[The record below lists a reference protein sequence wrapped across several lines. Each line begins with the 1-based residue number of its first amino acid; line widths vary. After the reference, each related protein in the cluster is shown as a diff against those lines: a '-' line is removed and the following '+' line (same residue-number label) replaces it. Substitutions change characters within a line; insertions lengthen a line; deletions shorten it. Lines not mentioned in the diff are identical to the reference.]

1 MKTAKSLSALL
12 LSLIMI
18 LCFAACDE
26 ASGTPDGGNKTDA
39 NVVSAPVTGVSSEE
53 ASSEEVS
60 SEEPAP
66 LTSVVGVWDRE
77 ENLMPT
83 LKYGFAHDSKLAEII
98 KKSEI
103 EVILITRIQITENK
117 KLSVSQFFKEGEAE
131 KLIAEFKSVNGTY
144 ESLELDRYEMEATS
158 MDYTEGDGYL
168 DMDGYK
174 LYYTLGTDSITF
186 GDLVS
191 PEGEKAPAGDGNFF
205 TGNTYKKV
213 ALS

>member
-1 MKTAKSLSALL
+1 MKTAKSLSAIL

-26 ASGTPDGGNKTDA
+26 ASGPPDDGNKTGA
-39 NVVSAPVTGVSSEE
+39 NVASAPVTD
-53 ASSEEVS
+53 ASSEESVS

-103 EVILITRIQITENK
+103 EVILITRIEITEDK

-205 TGNTYKKV
+205 TGNTYKK
-213 ALS
+213 ASLS

>member
-1 MKTAKSLSALL
+1 MKTAKSLLALL

-26 ASGTPDGGNKTDA
+26 ASGSPDDGSKTGA
-39 NVVSAPVTGVSSEE
+39 NVASAPVTD
-53 ASSEEVS
+53 ASSEESVS

-103 EVILITRIQITENK
+103 EDWLLQNK
-117 KLSVSQFFKEGEAE
+117 QKSNAE
-131 KLIAEFKSVNGTY
+131 INI
-144 ESLELDRYEMEATS
+144 EAT
-158 MDYTEGDGYL
+158 THT
-168 DMDGYK
+168 
-174 LYYTLGTDSITF
+174 TLK
-186 GDLVS
+186 
-191 PEGEKAPAGDGNFF
+191 PKRYGN
-205 TGNTYKKV
+205 K
-213 ALS
+213 S

>member
-1 MKTAKSLSALL
+1 MKTAKSLLALL
-12 LSLIMI
+12 LSLLMI

-26 ASGTPDGGNKTDA
+26 ANESLGGGDKTDNNA
-39 NVVSAPVTGVSSEE
+39 AAAPVTDVSSEE
-53 ASSEEVS
+53 AS

-66 LTSVVGVWDRE
+66 LTSVIGVWDRE

-98 KKSEI
+98 TKSEI
-103 EVILITRIQITENK
+103 EVILITRIAITEDK

-131 KLIAEFKSVNGTY
+131 KLIAEFASVNGTY
-144 ESLELDRYEMEATS
+144 ESLELDRYEMEPTP
-158 MDYTEGDGYL
+158 MNYVEGEGYL

-186 GDLVS
+186 DDLVS

-205 TGNTYKKV
+205 TGNTYKKPD
-213 ALS
+213 LS

>member
-1 MKTAKSLSALL
+1 MKTAKSLLALL

-26 ASGTPDGGNKTDA
+26 ASDPLGGGDKTGNNVATP
-39 NVVSAPVTGVSSEE
+39 PVTDVSSEE
-53 ASSEEVS
+53 AS

-66 LTSVVGVWDRE
+66 LTSVIGVWDHE

-98 KKSEI
+98 TKSEI

-117 KLSVSQFFKEGEAE
+117 KFSVSRFFKEGEAE

-158 MDYTEGDGYL
+158 LDYVEGEGYI

-186 GDLVS
+186 GDFVS
-191 PEGEKAPAGDGNFF
+191 PEGEKAPAGDGNLF
-205 TGNTYKKV
+205 TGITYKKA

>member
-12 LSLIMI
+12 LSLLMI

-26 ASGTPDGGNKTDA
+26 ASDPLGGGDKTGNNA
-39 NVVSAPVTGVSSEE
+39 AAAPVTGVSSEE
-53 ASSEEVS
+53 IS

-66 LTSVVGVWDRE
+66 LTSVIGTWDRE

-98 KKSEI
+98 TKSEI
-103 EVILITRIQITENK
+103 EVILVTRISITESN
-117 KLSVSQFFKEGEAE
+117 KLSVAQFFKEGEAE
-131 KLIAEFKSVNGTY
+131 KLIAEFASVNGTY

-158 MDYTEGDGYL
+158 MNCVAGEGYL

-174 LYYTLGTDSITF
+174 LYYTLGTDSVTF

-191 PEGEKAPAGDGNFF
+191 PEGEKTPAGEGNFF
-205 TGNTYKKV
+205 TGLTYKK
-213 ALS
+213 ADLS